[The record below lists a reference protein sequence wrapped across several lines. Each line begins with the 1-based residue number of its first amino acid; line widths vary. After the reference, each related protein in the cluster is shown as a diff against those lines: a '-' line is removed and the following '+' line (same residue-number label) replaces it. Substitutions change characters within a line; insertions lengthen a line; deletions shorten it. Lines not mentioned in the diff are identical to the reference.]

1 MQPLKYPDIDFFPEN
16 LIVPSFDFSRL
27 YSLFRLAKS
36 IMIQV
41 QNEVRGWVVY
51 AVRWRV
57 KLGGGRA
64 TYYFRCGKAQYRNY
78 LSE

>member
-16 LIVPSFDFSRL
+16 RIVPSFDFSRL
-27 YSLFRLAKS
+27 YSLFCLEES

-41 QNEVRGWVVY
+41 QNKVRGWVVY

-64 TYYFRCGKAQYRNY
+64 TYLSRCRKAQYGNQ